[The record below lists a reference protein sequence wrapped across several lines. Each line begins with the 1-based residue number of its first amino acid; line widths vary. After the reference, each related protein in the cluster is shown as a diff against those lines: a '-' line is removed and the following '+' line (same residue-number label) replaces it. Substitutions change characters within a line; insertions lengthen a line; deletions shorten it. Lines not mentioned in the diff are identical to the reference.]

1 MMRKGT
7 AIVIIV
13 LLAVLVAATALQL
26 SMVSR

>member
-1 MMRKGT
+1 MRKGT